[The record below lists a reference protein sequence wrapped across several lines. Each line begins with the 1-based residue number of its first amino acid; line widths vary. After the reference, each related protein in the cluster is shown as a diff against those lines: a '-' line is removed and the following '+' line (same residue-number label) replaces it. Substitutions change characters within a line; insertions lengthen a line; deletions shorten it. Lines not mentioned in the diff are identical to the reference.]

1 MTKLNFEQLENIHG
15 HGVGTPCYFS
25 SMMAVGGL
33 MTMNF
38 ALAHIGSTLF
48 YGCVRYL

>member
-1 MTKLNFEQLENIHG
+1 MTKLNIKQLENIHG
-15 HGVGTPCYFS
+15 KGIGAACYFS

-38 ALAHIGSTLF
+38 ALVHIGATTF